1 MSTVLHD
8 VVLQKNK
15 KAYFEYFIN
24 ETYQCGIVLLGCEVK
39 SIKAKQ
45 CNFSDSFARIKNNVL
60 YLHNFYVNP
69 YAFYTDH
76 ALDPLRIRILLAQKK
91 EIRKMRK
98 ACEEKGCTLV
108 PLDIFISRGF
118 IKISIGVAKGKKLHD
133 KKNTIKQK
141 TLDREAQQSI
151 KGMLKNI
158 K

>member
-1 MSTVLHD
+1 MSTPSQD
-8 VVLQKNK
+8 TILQKNK
-15 KAYFEYFIN
+15 KAYFEYFIH

-45 CNFSDSFARIKNNVL
+45 CNFSDSFARIKNNIL
-60 YLHNFYVNP
+60 YLHNFHVNP
-69 YAFYTDH
+69 YAFYTEH
-76 ALDPLRIRILLAQKK
+76 ALDPVRVRILLAQKK

-98 ACEEKGCTLV
+98 ACEEKGSTLV
-108 PLDIFISRGF
+108 PLNIFLTHGF

-151 KGMLKNI
+151 KEILRT
-158 K
+158 